1 MSTSLQQPLPSKQ
14 LVSSS
19 DKIVHESSQNYTHAT
34 ELTISFNEMTVM
46 TEEGM
51 IVTLTLT
58 INSGVLMGPP
68 YLMVTDGTTSN
79 SKF

>member
-1 MSTSLQQPLPSKQ
+1 
-14 LVSSS
+14 
-19 DKIVHESSQNYTHAT
+19 
-34 ELTISFNEMTVM
+34 MTVM

-51 IVTLTLT
+51 TVTLTLT